1 MSRVRRYD
9 PPLGRAAQAFVIVHF
24 VAVLCG
30 ATALLWYA
38 DQLPFATLA
47 VAALAVLGVL
57 WLIGAVMQ
65 GRLAPARAVAAECVG
80 ALLLYAGLAAG
91 LLQVG

>member
-1 MSRVRRYD
+1 MCIRDR
-9 PPLGRAAQAFVIVHF
+9 
-24 VAVLCG
+24 
-30 ATALLWYA
+30 
-38 DQLPFATLA
+38 LPFATLA

-65 GRLAPARAVAAECVG
+65 GRLAPAGALAAECAGV
-80 ALLLYAGLAAG
+80 LLLYAGLAAG